1 MEDANNSQP
10 PKPSSGSRQTSDSP
24 RQTVSLRSRPL
35 KFEHFRV
42 TFPQEKV
49 VQVTLT
55 RPDKLNCVDKTTSRE
70 IAGIW
75 EAFDQDESLL
85 VGVITGEGRAFCTGA
100 DLHGACFV
108 FFFPFLSLWS
118 PRLGR
123 VPPLWDKRMHG
134 CGVYV
139 PHVLTWSPHTQTEW
153 NEMNRS
159 GVVNDMRAPGL
170 AGLPRRGGKKPIIAA
185 VNGICMG
192 GGFEMAANCDVVIAA
207 SSAVFALSEVRRGI
221 VPVAGSLPR
230 LASTIG
236 LQRTMEL
243 ALTGRSVGASELH
256 AWGLVSRVV
265 GGGDDDDVV
274 GAALRLAGEICANSP
289 DAVIV
294 GRLGVRMAWETGN
307 VEEAVSALAEQWY
320 PRLVK
325 GANFAEG
332 IQAFAEKRPP
342 RWVGSKL

>member
-1 MEDANNSQP
+1 MGETHNKYQSPEPSPSRPHDAPGNSGQN
-10 PKPSSGSRQTSDSP
+10 D
-24 RQTVSLRSRPL
+24 SLRSQPL
-35 KFEHFRV
+35 KFKHFRV

-49 VQVTLT
+49 VLVTLT
-55 RPDKLNCVDKTTSRE
+55 RTDKLNCIDKATSRE

-100 DLHGACFV
+100 DLH
-108 FFFPFLSLWS
+108 
-118 PRLGR
+118 
-123 VPPLWDKRMHG
+123 
-134 CGVYV
+134 
-139 PHVLTWSPHTQTEW
+139 EW
-153 NEMNRS
+153 NEMNRN
-159 GVVNDMRAPGL
+159 GVVNDMGPPGL

-192 GGFEMAANCDVVIAA
+192 GGFEMAANCDIVIAA
-207 SSAVFALSEVRRGI
+207 SSATFALSEVRRGI

-243 ALTGRSVGASELH
+243 ALTGRGVGAATLH
-256 AWGLVSRVV
+256 AWGLVSQVV
-265 GGGDDDDVV
+265 EDGGDNDVV
-274 GAALRLAGEICANSP
+274 VAAALRLAGEICSNSP

-294 GRLGVRMAWETGN
+294 GRLGIRMAWETGN
-307 VEEAVSALAEQWY
+307 VEEAVTALAEQWY

-342 RWVGSKL
+342 KWVGSKL

>member
-1 MEDANNSQP
+1 METYPSPD
-10 PKPSSGSRQTSDSP
+10 PSSGPHKVPGNHRQA
-24 RQTVSLRSRPL
+24 VSLRSRPL
-35 KFEHFRV
+35 NFQHFQV

-49 VQVTLT
+49 VQVTLNRT
-55 RPDKLNCVDKTTSRE
+55 DKLNCVDKATSRE
-70 IAGIW
+70 IAEVW

-85 VGVITGEGRAFCTGA
+85 VGLITGMGRAFCTGA
-100 DLHGACFV
+100 DLH
-108 FFFPFLSLWS
+108 
-118 PRLGR
+118 
-123 VPPLWDKRMHG
+123 
-134 CGVYV
+134 
-139 PHVLTWSPHTQTEW
+139 EW
-153 NEMNRS
+153 NEMNKS
-159 GVVNDMRAPGL
+159 GVVNDMGAPGL

-192 GGFEMAANCDVVIAA
+192 GGFEMVANCDLVIAA
-207 SSAVFALSEVRRGI
+207 SSAVFALSEVKRGI

-243 ALTGRSVGASELH
+243 ALTGRNVSAATLQ
-256 AWGLVSRVV
+256 AWGLVSQVV
-265 GGGDDDDVV
+265 DDDEVV
-274 GAALRLAGEICANSP
+274 SAALQLAGEICKNSP

-294 GRLGVRMAWETGN
+294 GRLGIRMGWETGN
-307 VEEAVSALAEQWY
+307 VEEAVTALAEQWY

-342 RWVGSKL
+342 NWVGSKL

>member
-1 MEDANNSQP
+1 MESCHTPD
-10 PKPSSGSRQTSDSP
+10 PSPGPHHAPGNSRQAVP
-24 RQTVSLRSRPL
+24 LRSQPL
-35 KFEHFRV
+35 KFQHFQV
-42 TFPQEKV
+42 TFPQEQV
-49 VQVTLT
+49 VQVTLN
-55 RPDKLNCVDKTTSRE
+55 RPDKLNCVDKATSRE
-70 IAGIW
+70 IAEVW

-85 VGVITGEGRAFCTGA
+85 VGLITGVGRAFCTGA
-100 DLHGACFV
+100 DLHGAYTKLPYHTHLLGAATTKGDEREGKRKGTHV
-108 FFFPFLSLWS
+108 Y
-118 PRLGR
+118 PRA
-123 VPPLWDKRMHG
+123 KEKKK
-134 CGVYV
+134 
-139 PHVLTWSPHTQTEW
+139 VLTRKQKKPEW
-153 NEMNRS
+153 NDMVRS
-159 GVVNDMRAPGL
+159 GVVNDMGAPGL

-192 GGFEMAANCDVVIAA
+192 GGFEMAANCDLVIAA

-236 LQRTMEL
+236 VQRTTEL
-243 ALTGRSVGASELH
+243 ALTGRSVGAGVLH
-256 AWGLVSRVV
+256 AWGLVSKVV
-265 GGGDDDDVV
+265 GDDEVV
-274 GAALRLAGEICANSP
+274 GAALELAAEICKNSP

-307 VEEAVSALAEQWY
+307 VEDAVTALAEQWY

-325 GANFAEG
+325 GPNFAEG